1 MRETTK
7 QFIIDFL
14 SQQHKEGKSFVF
26 GGVIED
32 YLRTKNGSK
41 GESTSRV
48 CRMLEN
54 EGILEAVYIPRK
66 DGGRPN
72 VAYKL
77 KGVQNEK
84 TDSIK
89 IKEESRPSVFSM
101 DTKPRL
107 QTGLL

>member
-1 MRETTK
+1 MRETTR

-14 SQQHKEGKSFVF
+14 IQQKKEGKNETF

-41 GESTSRV
+41 GESTSRT
-48 CRMLEN
+48 CRILEN

-77 KGVQNEK
+77 KNEE
-84 TDSIK
+84 TNDIQ

-107 QTGLL
+107 QAGLL

>member
-66 DGGRPN
+66 DGKRAN

-77 KGVQNEK
+77 RDEQTN
-84 TDSIK
+84 SIQ
-89 IKEESRPSVFSM
+89 IKEESRPSFLSM
-101 DTKPRL
+101 DTQPRC
-107 QTGLL
+107 QAGLL